1 MSKPLIPEP
10 KYFLNKK
17 NPVNY
22 NFYFNSLFS
31 HKNKNELFGEKS
43 TTYLE
48 KISIAKRI
56 KKIISNFKIIKILRN
71 PIDRAFSHYNFS
83 KKFGFETLQFE
94 EAIKLEKKRKVYWQD
109 LVKKE
114 ISVNPYS
121 YIERGKYYKYV
132 CNWEKIVGRK
142 NMIFVISENLFENV
156 CMIQKIF
163 NELGVK
169 KNFVPRRLK
178 FKSNNINKDNI
189 TPITDKLRKN
199 LSKEFIK
206 PNQLLME
213 KYKLDLSKWD

>member
-1 MSKPLIPEP
+1 
-10 KYFLNKK
+10 
-17 NPVNY
+17 
-22 NFYFNSLFS
+22 
-31 HKNKNELFGEKS
+31 
-43 TTYLE
+43 
-48 KISIAKRI
+48 
-56 KKIISNFKIIKILRN
+56 
-71 PIDRAFSHYNFS
+71 
-83 KKFGFETLQFE
+83 
-94 EAIKLEKKRKVYWQD
+94 
-109 LVKKE
+109 
-114 ISVNPYS
+114 
-121 YIERGKYYKYV
+121 
-132 CNWEKIVGRK
+132 
-142 NMIFVISENLFENV
+142 MIFVISENLFENV